1 MTAVTAID
9 RATDKKYPGK
19 IDAKTGKFTIKD
31 LPLGATY
38 DCILDAGPVRLEGV
52 NLKVP
57 RSDYE
62 EEQPL
67 TKEDIET
74 IKKTALSLNQFENEI
89 EVLTVS
95 GNIQHAAVVL
105 NKKRTTPFY
114 ESKPGEMIWRLE
126 LWHFEKPEE
135 TWIKV
140 QEEFAIVFYR
150 QRLQKSGVRQ
160 ESADARPGA
169 GRHQADAKQK
179 NVELGTV
186 VLPSKEPGIRL
197 RAEKKQGQ
205 VIDPRT
211 TRRTT
216 MGRINR
222 RQFIIKCT
230 AAAAAAGL
238 SNLPHAGGEGRRP
251 ASWAPAGRRR
261 ARTRS
266 GRPPPRGC
274 RPCRC
279 RPCRCA
285 AANPRPSRRRR

>member
-1 MTAVTAID
+1 SAHSAETGIIRGSVDKARDVTAVTAIN
-9 RATDKKYPGK
+9 RTNDKKYSGT
-19 IDAKTGKFTIKD
+19 IDAKTGAFIIKN
-31 LPLGATY
+31 LPLGMTY

-74 IKKTALSLNQFENEI
+74 ITKTARSLNKFENEI

-126 LWHFEKPEE
+126 LWHFEKPDE

-150 QRLQKSGVRQ
+150 QRLPKSDFAKKALTLDPALG
-160 ESADARPGA
+160 GIKL
-169 GRHQADAKQK
+169 DAKQK
-179 NVELGTV
+179 NAELGAIT
-186 VLPSKEPGIRL
+186 LPSREPGIRL
-197 RAEKKQGQ
+197 RAAKNK
-205 VIDPRT
+205 D
-211 TRRTT
+211 
-216 MGRINR
+216 
-222 RQFIIKCT
+222 K
-230 AAAAAAGL
+230 
-238 SNLPHAGGEGRRP
+238 
-251 ASWAPAGRRR
+251 
-261 ARTRS
+261 
-266 GRPPPRGC
+266 
-274 RPCRC
+274 
-279 RPCRCA
+279 
-285 AANPRPSRRRR
+285 

>member
-1 MTAVTAID
+1 MEHRLDLRVSLVGLVLVSVMSARGAEMGTIRGTVDKPGVITAVTAID

-19 IDAKTGKFTIKD
+19 IDAKTGQFTIAD
-31 LPLGATY
+31 LPLGTTY
-38 DCILDAGPVRLEGV
+38 DCILDAGAVRLEGV

-74 IKKTALSLNQFENEI
+74 IKKTAVSLNKFENEI

-126 LWHFEKPEE
+126 LWHFEKPDE

-150 QRLQKSGVRQ
+150 QRLQKSEFNKKALTLDPVLGGIQ
-160 ESADARPGA
+160 L
-169 GRHQADAKQK
+169 DAKQK
-179 NVELGTV
+179 NVELGTIS
-186 VLPSKEPGIRL
+186 LPSREPSIRL
-197 RAEKKQGQ
+197 RAEKSKG
-205 VIDPRT
+205 
-211 TRRTT
+211 
-216 MGRINR
+216 
-222 RQFIIKCT
+222 K
-230 AAAAAAGL
+230 
-238 SNLPHAGGEGRRP
+238 
-251 ASWAPAGRRR
+251 
-261 ARTRS
+261 
-266 GRPPPRGC
+266 
-274 RPCRC
+274 
-279 RPCRCA
+279 
-285 AANPRPSRRRR
+285 

>member
-1 MTAVTAID
+1 MSAYLGLRLSLAAILLAGALPVLGAETGTIRGKVAKADLVTAVTAID

-19 IDAKTGKFTIKD
+19 IDAKTGQFTLAD

-74 IKKTALSLNQFENEI
+74 IKKTALSLNKFENEI
-89 EVLTVS
+89 EVLTVA

-126 LWHFEKPEE
+126 LWRFEKPEE

-140 QEEFAIVFYR
+140 QDEFAIVFYR
-150 QRLQKSGVRQ
+150 QRLPKTDFDKKALTLDSSLG
-160 ESADARPGA
+160 GIKL
-169 GRHQADAKQK
+169 DAKQK
-179 NVELGTV
+179 KVELGTV
-186 VLPSKEPGIRL
+186 TLPSKEPGIRL
-197 RAEKKQGQ
+197 RAEKNK
-205 VIDPRT
+205 
-211 TRRTT
+211 
-216 MGRINR
+216 
-222 RQFIIKCT
+222 
-230 AAAAAAGL
+230 
-238 SNLPHAGGEGRRP
+238 
-251 ASWAPAGRRR
+251 
-261 ARTRS
+261 
-266 GRPPPRGC
+266 
-274 RPCRC
+274 
-279 RPCRCA
+279 
-285 AANPRPSRRRR
+285 